1 MLNGTQQPQPQTNP
15 KHMLMA
21 VVGMSALFAGA
32 IMMVAA
38 VTTGEPP
45 FPEGPPPPAPAKVHM
60 LPEEWLPKI
69 KDADQAHRSDASYL
83 YTVNYHPD
91 DWENLDGHLKHNI
104 GPALGWHFT
113 KVGAKTRVVLP
124 KEDLPLL
131 DRLAE
136 SPRAFVAENAWTN
149 PRTTRPNELVNAEIQ
164 WERIPGEHTGLRLL
178 TAILGLVTAGA
189 GIALVSTAMQK
200 DEESRKS
207 AANQGAAGP

>member
-1 MLNGTQQPQPQTNP
+1 MLNGIQQPQPQTNP

-69 KDADQAHRSDASYL
+69 KEAAQTHRSDASYL
-83 YTVNYHPD
+83 YTANYHPD

-149 PRTTRPNELVNAEIQ
+149 PQDDQTQRTR
-164 WERIPGEHTGLRLL
+164 ERRDPMGAHPGRTHRAAPVDRNSGNGNSQR
-178 TAILGLVTAGA
+178 GNHA
-189 GIALVSTAMQK
+189 GINR
-200 DEESRKS
+200 DPE
-207 AANQGAAGP
+207 G